1 MMHPI
6 VFYDGECGLCSYW
19 VQWVLDRDAGRV
31 FRFAALQSRFTEEL
45 FAAFNRE
52 HSTRS
57 LVVMKSNG
65 EFLSRSSAVVYLF
78 SRLSPGSFFYHLLRI
93 TPRFLSDIGYE
104 GVAAAR
110 RVTRRNKCRLFT
122 REERTFFLSDADF
135 SRWAADNIHSKK
147 QDSFPREGKKL

>member
-1 MMHPI
+1 MHPI
-6 VFYDGECGLCSYW
+6 VFYDGECGLCNYW
-19 VQWVLDRDAGRV
+19 VQWVLDRDAERV
-31 FRFAALQSRFTEEL
+31 FRFAALQSCFAEEL

-65 EFLSRSSAVVYLF
+65 EFLSRSRAVAYLF

-104 GVAAAR
+104 GVAATR

-122 REERTFFLSDADF
+122 REERTFFLNDADF